1 MIVAPYT
8 YHRVQEGPN
17 HMGMQKEDRTRDQ
30 ATMRQVGQRIRLARK
45 AKGLTLEK
53 VSEAA
58 ETSIQFLAQL
68 EKGEQCMTAI
78 KFGRLAQAL
87 GVSTDYLLFGR
98 APASDTAAL
107 AADYLAGLNPI
118 ERDILTQNIIDLRR
132 LLDAIA
138 PQP

>member
-1 MIVAPYT
+1 
-8 YHRVQEGPN
+8 
-17 HMGMQKEDRTRDQ
+17 MGIPKEERNRDR
-30 ATMRQVGQRIRLARK
+30 AAMRQVGQRIRLARTS
-45 AKGLTLEK
+45 KGLTLEK

-68 EKGEQCMTAI
+68 EKGEQRMTAI

-87 GVSTDYLLFGR
+87 GVSTDYLLFGH
-98 APASDTAAL
+98 APVSETAAL
-107 AADYLAGLNPI
+107 AADYMASLNPI
-118 ERDILTQNIIDLRR
+118 ERDLLAQNLVNLRR